1 LSQVLD
7 VIKLKFNL
15 LAMRINIAVGV
26 ATLYLV
32 ALTILRQST
41 ESPTLCAFM
50 YLFLPF
56 VIVIMVYL
64 VLTDKNFNY
73 PELTEGEEWGYRDKD
88 KNDLGLF

>member
-1 LSQVLD
+1 
-7 VIKLKFNL
+7 
-15 LAMRINIAVGV
+15 
-26 ATLYLV
+26 
-32 ALTILRQST
+32 
-41 ESPTLCAFM
+41 M

-88 KNDLGLF
+88 KNGLGLF